1 MCRYMLTS
9 KCLGICT
16 PVNMVTVWRTV
27 ENVCLNRAMPM
38 SSIHSICVLTALQK
52 RLQKRPSICV
62 IELGIARV
70 RRTFSKVLS
79 SCVCMG
85 HTRVEL
91 LKHLAMPVSS
101 IHSVSALCA
110 SPFHRTAPASVCP
123 RDISEKEPNRRVL
136 RTNYN

>member
-52 RLQKRPSICV
+52 RLQKRPSI
-62 IELGIARV
+62 
-70 RRTFSKVLS
+70 
-79 SCVCMG
+79 
-85 HTRVEL
+85 
-91 LKHLAMPVSS
+91 
-101 IHSVSALCA
+101 
-110 SPFHRTAPASVCP
+110 
-123 RDISEKEPNRRVL
+123 
-136 RTNYN
+136 